1 MDEPRFVH
9 LMALCMMVQAK
20 VPAKFWGLC
29 LIYAGEIWNVIP
41 SEGKQSPIEVIS
53 GVVPDVTMFRVFWCP
68 CFPLH
73 FKEEGRFKFEA
84 HSRGSA
90 ESVCRFVG
98 LSFDQPDC
106 WLYYDPIRD
115 TIGSS
120 AHMRFDES
128 EFDGSNLL
136 WGSAT
141 ELVKDDEIQ
150 NLTF

>member
-1 MDEPRFVH
+1 MDNAPELKFGAMEQFRRDYNCFFTFSPPYTAVRNREAEWMNHV
-9 LMALCMMVQAK
+9 LCTMTLCMMVQAK

-98 LSFDQPDC
+98 TAPRFGV
-106 WLYYDPIRD
+106 WL
-115 TIGSS
+115 
-120 AHMRFDES
+120 
-128 EFDGSNLL
+128 
-136 WGSAT
+136 
-141 ELVKDDEIQ
+141 
-150 NLTF
+150 